1 MTPRARETASD
12 ERGSAVIEFII
23 TGILILVPLV
33 YIGMCVMRVQAATV
47 ASSLAVREAG
57 RAFVSADTVAEA
69 QSRAVAAARI
79 ALGDQGFD
87 LPAGSLRVRCP
98 AAACLQPESS
108 VQVELHWSVD
118 LPWLPEF
125 LGRDRTEIPISARR
139 TMPVDTYRGDQ

>member
-1 MTPRARETASD
+1 MTPRTRNDSTGEC
-12 ERGSAVIEFII
+12 GSAVIEFII
-23 TGILILVPLV
+23 IGILILVPLA

-87 LPAGSLRVRCP
+87 LPVRSLRVRCP
-98 AAACLQPESS
+98 AAGCLQPESS
-108 VQVELHWSVD
+108 VQVELNWSVG

-125 LGRDRTEIPISARR
+125 LGKDRTEIPISARR

>member
-1 MTPRARETASD
+1 MTPRSKEFLSG

-23 TGILILVPLV
+23 IGVLVLVPLV
-33 YIGMCVMRVQAATV
+33 YIAMCVMRVQAATV

-57 RAFVSADTVAEA
+57 RAFVSADTVPDA

-79 ALGDQGFD
+79 ALGDQGFE
-87 LPAGSLRVRCP
+87 LPARSLRIRCS
-98 AAACLQPESS
+98 AAGCLQPESS
-108 VQVELHWSVD
+108 VQVELNWSVG

-125 LGRDRTEIPISARR
+125 LGVDRTEIPISAQR